1 MFDFTCSFERDI
13 THSNV
18 LQILSFY
25 GYRKL
30 LTPATRAAP
39 LSENSVGS
47 GFFYHRTLVPRLRN
61 RTGSSVNLQ
70 KRKKNKRKRK
80 KKVVKT
86 IL

>member
-1 MFDFTCSFERDI
+1 MFYKYLVSTDI
-13 THSNV
+13 ESYSHQQ
-18 LQILSFY
+18 LEL
-25 GYRKL
+25 R
-30 LTPATRAAP
+30 P

-70 KRKKNKRKRK
+70 KRKKNKQKRK